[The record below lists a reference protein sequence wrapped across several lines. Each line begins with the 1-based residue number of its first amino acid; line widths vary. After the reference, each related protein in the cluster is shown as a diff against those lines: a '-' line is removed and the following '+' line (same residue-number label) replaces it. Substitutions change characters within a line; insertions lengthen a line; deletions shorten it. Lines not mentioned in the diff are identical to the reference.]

1 MEVNEKDILRV
12 IKTLNSI
19 EVKGYQNLS
28 MLYAAIDFLTNL
40 VYKKSATEETSSAE

>member
-1 MEVNEKDILRV
+1 MEVDKKDILRV

-28 MLYAAIDFLTNL
+28 MLYAAIDFLTDL
-40 VYKKSATEETSSAE
+40 VYKKPATEETSSAE

>member
-12 IKTLNSI
+12 VKTLNSI

-28 MLYAAIDFLTNL
+28 MLYAAIDFLTDL
-40 VYKKSATEETSSAE
+40 VYKKPAVEETSSAE